1 MTCLAVMAAQS
12 FARTGREAPD
22 ALADLCALV
31 LEICPPVV
39 ERRSVGAELGR
50 LAERLGAGIPA

>member
-1 MTCLAVMAAQS
+1 MAAQA
-12 FARTGREAPD
+12 FARTGRDFPP
-22 ALADLCALV
+22 ALREFGETV

-50 LAERLGAGIPA
+50 LASHLRGGIPD